1 MRENRKET
9 PELTQEQAGSTL
21 ERIYNACRLPFDRE
35 AYDALSKKARKGR
48 LLRLI
53 ALVGLIAIAAIIILG
68 VLGVF
73 TTEYIRHVVVRS
85 PQTTAGPRPPAAT
98 SAWIEENEVV
108 LQLEAGEYPIDY
120 GRITAAEQGSGR
132 SAAVSADAESGRL
145 RLPCP
150 ARDTV
155 FEITVYDTQGMD
167 YLILATY
174 TAGS

>member
-1 MRENRKET
+1 MPENRRET

-21 ERIYNACRLPFDRE
+21 ERVYNACHLRFDRA
-35 AYDALSKKARKGR
+35 AYDAFSKKARRGR
-48 LLRLI
+48 LLRLA
-53 ALVGLIAIAAIIILG
+53 ALVGLIAVAAVIILG
-68 VLGVF
+68 LLGFF

-98 SAWIEENEVV
+98 SAWIEEGEVV

-120 GRITAAEQGSGR
+120 ARVTAAEQGSGR
-132 SAAVSADAESGRL
+132 SAAVSVDAGNGRL

-150 ARDTV
+150 PRDTV
-155 FEITVYDTQGMD
+155 FEITVCDTQGTE

-174 TAGS
+174 TAGG